1 MRVAPDRSPLCRRG
15 MVPVWSADAIGTQ
28 TTDAGAP
35 NMPMQPTAA
44 REIVGFLTVVGG
56 ALAAA
61 DEQAVGR
68 VSVRNAASINNHV
81 LWCFGKTTLSCH
93 EGTNRAWD
101 ECPLCRVVP
110 FKVVSTPRG
119 ANARC
124 ADCGSGQRCAC
135 CYVV

>member
-61 DEQAVGR
+61 DEQAVGPMPMLQR
-68 VSVRNAASINNHV
+68 QACICASRHS
-81 LWCFGKTTLSCH
+81 CFDAMQFGKITHLLTPSYQ
-93 EGTNRAWD
+93 
-101 ECPLCRVVP
+101 P
-110 FKVVSTPRG
+110 FASFFST
-119 ANARC
+119 
-124 ADCGSGQRCAC
+124 STISH
-135 CYVV
+135 